1 MASDTVATFVA
12 PATPPRTPK
21 HALPLGAPCP
31 NCSAALAGPWCQA
44 CGQSSDDFHRSLRK
58 LVGEALEGVFE
69 VDSRLWRTLP
79 DLVLKPSRL
88 TRRYLDGQRVAQI
101 PPFRM
106 FLIAVVIVFLA
117 VSLGPHRK
125 PVVDLS

>member
-1 MASDTVATFVA
+1 MSSDTVATLTA
-12 PATPPRTPK
+12 SPAVQMRAPK

-31 NCSAALAGPWCQA
+31 NCSTALAGPWCQA

-58 LVGEALEGVFE
+58 LAGEALEGFFE
-69 VDSRLWRTLP
+69 LDSRLWRTLP
-79 DLVLKPSRL
+79 DLALKPARL

-106 FLIAVVIVFLA
+106 FLIVVVIVFLA
-117 VSLGPHRK
+117 VSL
-125 PVVDLS
+125 